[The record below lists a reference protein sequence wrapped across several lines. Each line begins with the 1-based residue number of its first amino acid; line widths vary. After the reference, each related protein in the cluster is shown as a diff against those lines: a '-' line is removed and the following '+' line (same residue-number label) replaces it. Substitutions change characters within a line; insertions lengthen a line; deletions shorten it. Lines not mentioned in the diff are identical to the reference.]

1 MGPASESMPDTTGF
15 RPDYSFKAGMNKVLV
30 IGSIN
35 MDLVVETGQF
45 PAPGETVLGS
55 RFSTFPGGKGANQAV
70 AARRLG
76 AQVAMIGCVGDD
88 AFGQELVAGLKSEGI
103 DTRQVRVAKEVR
115 TGVAAITL
123 SAAENSIVVVPGAN
137 HSLSPADLDEAAGA
151 FAAADVVLCQLEI
164 PLATVAAAADLA
176 AQHGKPFLLNP
187 APAMNLPQT
196 LLDRVALLT
205 PNEHELAT
213 LFSGE
218 FDSWQEQLG
227 KCRQRIIMTGGADGA
242 WFADADGH
250 LQQQAAFAVTAVDTT
265 GAGDTFNGALAAFWG
280 LDYAELIRL
289 ACAASAL
296 SVTRAGAQ
304 GGMPT
309 REALTAFLAANPPQ
323 ASGCAIAKG

>member
-1 MGPASESMPDTTGF
+1 
-15 RPDYSFKAGMNKVLV
+15 MNSVLV

-35 MDLVVETGQF
+35 MDLVVETTQF
-45 PAPGETVLGS
+45 PAPGETVLGL
-55 RFSTFPGGKGANQAV
+55 RFDTYPGGKGANQAV

-88 AFGQELVAGLKSEGI
+88 AFGQELTGRLHDEGI
-103 DTRQVRVAKEVR
+103 DTQHIRVAKGIR
-115 TGVAAITL
+115 TGVATITV
-123 SAAENSIVVVPGAN
+123 SQAENSIIVIPGAN
-137 HSLSPADLDEAAGA
+137 HQLTPADVNAAAGA

-164 PLATVAAAADLA
+164 PLATVTAAADLA
-176 AQHGKPFLLNP
+176 VHHGKPFLLNP
-187 APAMNLPQT
+187 APAMHLPQT

-205 PNEHELAT
+205 PNEHELAI

-218 FDSWQEQLG
+218 PGTWQEQLG
-227 KCRQRIIMTGGADGA
+227 RHRQRIVMTKGAQGA
-242 WFADADGH
+242 WFADADGR
-250 LQQQAAFAVTAVDTT
+250 LQQQRSFAVTAVDTT

-280 LDYAELIRL
+280 IEQAELIRL

-309 REALTAFLAANPPQ
+309 HDELMAFLAASRPQ
-323 ASGCAIAKG
+323 SAGCAIANG

>member
-1 MGPASESMPDTTGF
+1 
-15 RPDYSFKAGMNKVLV
+15 MNSVLV

-45 PAPGETVLGS
+45 PAPGETVLGL
-55 RFSTFPGGKGANQAV
+55 RFDTYPGGKGANQAV

-88 AFGQELVAGLKSEGI
+88 AFGQELVGRLNGEGI
-103 DTRQVRVAKEVR
+103 DTQHVRVAKGIR
-115 TGVAAITL
+115 SGVATITV
-123 SAAENSIVVVPGAN
+123 SQAENSIVVVPGAN
-137 HSLSPADLDEAAGA
+137 HQLTPADLHAAAGA

-187 APAMNLPQT
+187 APATQLPQT
-196 LLDRVALLT
+196 LLARVAMLT

-213 LFSGE
+213 VFSNVPGA
-218 FDSWQEQLG
+218 WQAQLV
-227 KCRQRIIMTGGADGA
+227 KYRQRIVMTRGADGA
-242 WFADADGH
+242 WFADADGR
-250 LQQQAAFAVTAVDTT
+250 LRQQTAFRVTAIDTT

-280 LDYAELIRL
+280 LEQAELVRR

-309 REALTAFLAANPPQ
+309 GEALTAFLAAAAP
-323 ASGCAIAKG
+323 ATAAAGG